1 MGASS
6 LCVGPRGVFCA
17 IWFARQKTKANM
29 AQNHFWCNHMRVSG
43 AGCGAWAWGGGKII
57 SQFAGAWTKLRKSR
71 EEPMPN
77 ISKEAELQTV
87 ITTFEMT
94 PGTCQD
100 LLDALTDAYDQF
112 ISKQPGFIAAG
123 LHVNDAQTRIANYS
137 QWRRREDFQAM
148 LRSEEMRERNRKIN
162 QLCRSFEP
170 VMYDV
175 LQAYD

>member
-1 MGASS
+1 
-6 LCVGPRGVFCA
+6 
-17 IWFARQKTKANM
+17 
-29 AQNHFWCNHMRVSG
+29 
-43 AGCGAWAWGGGKII
+43 
-57 SQFAGAWTKLRKSR
+57 
-71 EEPMPN
+71 MPK
-77 ISKEAELQTV
+77 ISKEMELQTV

-137 QWRRREDFQAM
+137 QWQRREDFQAM
-148 LRSEEMRERNRKIN
+148 LRSEEMRARNRTIN

-175 LQAYD
+175 MKSYD